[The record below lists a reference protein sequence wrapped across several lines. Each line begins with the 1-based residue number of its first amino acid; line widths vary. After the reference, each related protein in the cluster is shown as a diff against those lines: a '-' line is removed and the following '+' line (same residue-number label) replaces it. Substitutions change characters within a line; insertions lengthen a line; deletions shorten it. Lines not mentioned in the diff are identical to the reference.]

1 MKNKILPAEYSQF
14 VRSAKLIL
22 DANLRIHVAPS
33 SVSNGNLFRIL
44 CNNNDLTLATDDG
57 DCETNGIV
65 YITAN
70 SNLLGPRIP

>member
-1 MKNKILPAEYSQF
+1 MKNKRLPAEYSQF
-14 VRSAKLIL
+14 VRSAELIL
-22 DANLRIHVAPS
+22 DANLRIHVLGTS

-44 CNNNDLTLATDDG
+44 CNNNDLTLATDD

-70 SNLLGPRIP
+70 SNLFGPRIP